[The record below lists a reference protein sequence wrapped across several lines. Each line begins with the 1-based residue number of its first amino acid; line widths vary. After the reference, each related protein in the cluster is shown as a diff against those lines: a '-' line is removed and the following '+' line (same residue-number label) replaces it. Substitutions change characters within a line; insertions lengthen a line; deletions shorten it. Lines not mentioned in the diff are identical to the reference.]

1 MRQRMA
7 RGEPGQERAAWS
19 ATAATRVLAP
29 TLLLGALTLLA
40 CQTPPPPGP
49 AETLRQ
55 FLRLMDESAI
65 RSGPSG
71 EVLTDED
78 ALKGAYGL
86 LSAQTQASLRERS
99 DLAASLAGG
108 DYQPWDV
115 LIPGRFRLR
124 FQPVAFDETITDG
137 HPRRATVRVR
147 GRAAAE
153 VAEVPLVEE
162 DGHWR
167 ITLDIP
173 HAAEASF

>member
-1 MRQRMA
+1 MA

-19 ATAATRVLAP
+19 GTAVTRVVAA
-29 TLLLGALTLLA
+29 TLLLGALTL
-40 CQTPPPPGP
+40 
-49 AETLRQ
+49 
-55 FLRLMDESAI
+55 
-65 RSGPSG
+65 PSG

-124 FQPVAFDETITDG
+124 FQPVAFDETIMDG

-162 DGHWR
+162 DGRWR